1 MIEFIS
7 KARKPGVCYD
17 PNVRAI
23 KTYSLNSLSFFRQK
37 LWHRPCNKYYHG
49 GNAGQKSGSVGQE
62 KKAPVPL
69 TSQRNRVMI
78 VIGDNAMNT
87 TSDSSV
93 VKQLSSPFR
102 TYQEVNKAIL
112 SGYIKPRDM
121 SKVTLTNEQRP
132 RFRPILRNHWAC
144 YMTGQNT
151 ITELSF
157 HVDGIIIKLWEKD
170 LNGVAFVKEVHDIG
184 LDMNLVWTRFE
195 RDVKFGR
202 ACLSDDSSTYQR
214 FLSKAQLNKFGATI
228 ARRDGISLMVRWLRR
243 QERFIVR
250 QQELLMTELKAVG
263 AALGK
268 SAFVGY
274 ADYEPELSEEAIEK
288 RKAQAKAV
296 RVNAIHKA
304 LISRACR
311 MPETKVS
318 EVLDSAPANLCLKQS
333 AMRKIE
339 GGYSAGVG
347 NKGQIDSFRS
357 APKNPRKQSAESI
370 MRDMAVRQ
378 LARAEKALNDGDI
391 SEAETLFRLAAET
404 ETKAN
409 SLKH

>member
-1 MIEFIS
+1 M
-7 KARKPGVCYD
+7 
-17 PNVRAI
+17 
-23 KTYSLNSLSFFRQK
+23 
-37 LWHRPCNKYYHG
+37 H
-49 GNAGQKSGSVGQE
+49 
-62 KKAPVPL
+62 
-69 TSQRNRVMI
+69 
-78 VIGDNAMNT
+78 T
-87 TSDSSV
+87 TTDSSV

-112 SGYIKPRDM
+112 SGHIVPRDM

-132 RFRPILRNHWAC
+132 RFRPVLRNHWAC
-144 YMTGQNT
+144 YMTGQNS

-157 HVDGIIIKLWEKD
+157 HVDGIVIKLWERD

-195 RDVKFGR
+195 RDIKFGR

-214 FLSKAQLNKFGATI
+214 FLSKAKPNKYGMTT

-243 QERFIVR
+243 QERFIER
-250 QQELLMTELKAVG
+250 QKDLLMTELKAVG

-274 ADYEPELSEEAIEK
+274 ADYETELSEEAIEK

-296 RVNAIHKA
+296 RITAIHKA
-304 LISRACR
+304 LISRASR
-311 MPETKVS
+311 MTGAKVS
-318 EVLDSAPANLCLKQS
+318 EVLDSAPSNLCLKQS

-347 NKGQIDSFRS
+347 NKGQIDSYRS
-357 APKNPRKQSAESI
+357 APKSARKQSAESI

-378 LARAEKALNDGDI
+378 FARAEKALNEGDI
-391 SEAETLFRLAAET
+391 EGAESLFRLAAET
-404 ETKAN
+404 EAKAN
-409 SLKH
+409 AMKTAKPEKEVCNIEDETYNGFFCIKEKGHEGFCVCEKKGE